1 MPSSKPLTV
10 TELRKIWT
18 NEFLPSIRREIKG
31 EIEALSTAIKTLTD
45 RCDAIEKSQGFISAK
60 YDKVLQGLQ
69 LANKKSTEL
78 ELNDKNQYDRIEK
91 LERALYELECTVDQT
106 QQYIRRDCLE
116 ITGIPVLPADNP
128 KKLVKEL
135 GSLIGVELD
144 DGCISAAHR
153 LPDTKNVKNRLIV
166 KFVRRDKREEVF
178 KRRKNLVGKKSSN
191 LPSVSAEMGKSIF
204 REDKIHVNES
214 LTSYRKRL
222 FGRINKFKQ
231 DNNYK
236 FLWTVNGKIHLR
248 ETETSIIEA
257 FNTHEEFDDYLDQIT
272 NR

>member
-1 MPSSKPLTV
+1 M
-10 TELRKIWT
+10 
-18 NEFLPSIRREIKG
+18 
-31 EIEALSTAIKTLTD
+31 
-45 RCDAIEKSQGFISAK
+45 
-60 YDKVLQGLQ
+60 
-69 LANKKSTEL
+69 
-78 ELNDKNQYDRIEK
+78 
-91 LERALYELECTVDQT
+91 
-106 QQYIRRDCLE
+106 
-116 ITGIPVLPADNP
+116 
-128 KKLVKEL
+128 
-135 GSLIGVELD
+135 
-144 DGCISAAHR
+144 
-153 LPDTKNVKNRLIV
+153 

-191 LPSVSAEMGKSIF
+191 LPSVSAEMGKSIL

-248 ETETSIIEA
+248 ATESSNIEA
-257 FNTHEEFDDYLDQIT
+257 FNTHEEFDDYLDQIR

>member
-1 MPSSKPLTV
+1 MPNSRHLTV
-10 TELRKIWT
+10 TELRKIWKD
-18 NEFLPSIRREIKG
+18 ELLPSIRREIKD
-31 EIEALSTAIKTLTD
+31 EIEMLNATIKTLTD

-60 YDKVLQGLQ
+60 YDKVLEALQ
-69 LANKKSTEL
+69 STNKKSTEL
-78 ELNDKNQYDRIEK
+78 DLNNKRQDDRIEK
-91 LERALYELECTVDQT
+91 LEQALYEMECTIDET

-116 ITGIPVLPADNP
+116 ITGIPILPVDNP
-128 KKLVKEL
+128 KQLVKEL
-135 GSLIGVELD
+135 GVLVGVELG
-144 DGCISAAHR
+144 DGCISTAHR
-153 LPDTKNVKNRLIV
+153 LPDTKKVKNRIIV

-178 KRRKNLVGKKSSN
+178 KRTKNLIGKKSSN
-191 LPSVSAEMGKSIF
+191 LPSVNAEMGKSIF

-248 ETETSIIEA
+248 ATETSNIES
-257 FNTHEEFDDYLDQIT
+257 FNTHEEFDDYLDQIR